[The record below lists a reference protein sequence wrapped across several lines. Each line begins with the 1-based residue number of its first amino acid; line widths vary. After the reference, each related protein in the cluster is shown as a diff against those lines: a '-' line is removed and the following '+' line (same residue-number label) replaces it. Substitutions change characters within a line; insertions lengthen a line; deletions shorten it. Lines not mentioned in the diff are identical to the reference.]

1 MSDGLDASAR
11 ATHVIAIR
19 HGETDWNAQQRIQGH
34 ADIELNLLG
43 RAQAE
48 CLVTALRDEPLA
60 AVYASDLSR
69 ARATAE
75 PFARAMGLT
84 VRLDAGLRE
93 RAFGE
98 FEGRSYA
105 EIEAQWPEMAK
116 AWRRRDLDF
125 RPPGGESLEQFQGR
139 CVQTAIRLAEVHPGQ
154 AIALVAHGGVLDAL
168 YRAACRTGPQAPRT
182 WQLANAA
189 INRLLLADEGLM
201 LVGWND
207 CRHLEALRVADGY
220 EPVVPG

>member
-1 MSDGLDASAR
+1 MSYGLDASAR
-11 ATHVIAIR
+11 ATHIIAIR

-34 ADIELNLLG
+34 TDIPLNGLG
-43 RAQAE
+43 QAQAE
-48 CLVTALRDEPLA
+48 RLVLALAEEPLA
-60 AVYASDLSR
+60 AVYASDLGR

-75 PFARAMGLT
+75 PFAWAQGLA
-84 VRLDAGLRE
+84 VRLDVELRE

-98 FEGRSYA
+98 FEGLSYG
-105 EIEAQWPEMAK
+105 EIEARWPELAA

-125 RPPGGESLEQFQGR
+125 RPPGGESLVQFQAR
-139 CVQTAIRLAEVHPGQ
+139 SVQAAIRLASAHPGQ
-154 AIALVAHGGVLDAL
+154 TIALVAHGGVLDAL
-168 YRAACRTGPQAPRT
+168 YRAASRSGLQAPRT

-207 CRHLEALRVADGY
+207 CRHLEDLQPADSSSRAR
-220 EPVVPG
+220 PG